1 MSTLANFLSELARIR
16 AFGVQERSFYPPIA
30 GLMTEVGRELKPKVR
45 CITELKGLG
54 ADHPDA
60 GLFSDDICRRLDDDA
75 IRALKPDRGVIEVKP
90 PSHDARKVART
101 EQVGKYLDG
110 YGLVLVTTMREFL
123 LVDRGPGGTLREL
136 EHLALAPSEDAFWN
150 EVVAH
155 PLRAQKRHGELL
167 VEFLRRALL
176 YRAPIESPQDVAGLL
191 ASYAREARAR
201 MDAAESNLDAFQGL
215 RKTLS
220 EGLGLQFDGDK
231 GEHFFRS
238 TLVQT
243 LFYGLFSAW
252 VLWRRAQPE
261 PAPAFDRR
269 IAADYLHVPVLR
281 KLFYEVAEPGAM
293 RGLGLGG
300 VLDLAAAALNRV
312 RWTEFQTRFAQ
323 SDAVVYFYE
332 PFLHAFDPELRKD
345 LGVWYTPPEIVR
357 YMVERVDRVLR
368 QELSIADGLADPRVL
383 VLDPCCG
390 TGAYVV
396 EVLRRIAQTLSDNGA
411 GGLLG
416 ARLKQAAI
424 HQVHGFE
431 ILPAPYVIAHWQVA
445 ALLAEHG
452 VALGDG
458 ERGGVLLTNALT
470 DWGPAPGV
478 RETVSMKEME
488 EEREQ
493 ARAIKHDRRILVVLG
508 NPPYNAFA
516 GTSPE
521 QEQGLVDPYKEGLAR
536 DWGIRK
542 FNLDD
547 LYVRF
552 FRLAER
558 RVAEMT
564 GEGVVC
570 FISNHSWIGD
580 PSFVVMRKRLLNS
593 FDAFWI
599 ENMHGNRKASEYA
612 PDGRT
617 SETVFAIPGVSTGI
631 QQGVAISLW
640 SRRKARA
647 NRPIVRFRDDIDS
660 AKAVER
666 RAQLLSTLEEPDFDE
681 RYTLATPCDDNRWSF
696 RPEKVEGPYR
706 SWPRVT
712 ELCAIAPM
720 NGLMEKRRGS
730 LMSLDREV
738 LVRRMKSYCDR
749 SIPWERLA
757 AVIPDAPGLL
767 EDAARFDASRARQ
780 KILDSGGY
788 HDDGVQRYVL
798 RPFDSCWVYYS
809 GVRPLWNEPR
819 PSLKSHCWPGNGF
832 LVSRM
837 KAARDDEGHPFL
849 FVRGLSDDHILTP
862 DASCFPLRIRTAAL
876 DGGQLNLPGVSEAP
890 TTANLSD
897 AARGY
902 LDALGITNLDGSADM
917 ASLIWMHALAIGY
930 APAYLAQNA
939 DGIRQDWPRIPLPAV
954 RELLEA
960 SAALGRQVAALL
972 DTEAPVDGVT
982 SGSIRPELRDVARPE
997 RIDGGNLDP
1006 AAGDLEVTAGWGHAG
1021 REGVC
1026 MPGRGK
1032 VVTPDDGGLDVFW
1045 SPQACWRNVPAPVWN
1060 FTIGG
1065 YQVLKKW
1072 LSYRE
1077 RDILGRALHADE
1089 TAEFQR
1095 IARRIA
1101 ALVALA
1107 PALDD
1112 NYRAAAESHTQWP
1125 TKASN

>member
-30 GLMTEVGRELKPKVR
+30 GLMTEVGRELKPRVR

-75 IRALKPDRGVIEVKP
+75 IRVLKPDRGVIEVKP

-155 PLRAQKRHGELL
+155 PLNAQKRHGELL

-357 YMVERVDRVLR
+357 YMIERVDRVLR

-396 EVLRRIAQTLSDNGA
+396 EVLRRIARTLSDNGA

-570 FISNHSWIGD
+570 FISNHSWISD
-580 PSFVVMRKRLLNS
+580 PSFVVMRKRLFHE
-593 FDAFWI
+593 FDRVWI
-599 ENMHGNRKASEYA
+599 DEMNGDSRETGKQT
-612 PDGRT
+612 PDGKPDP
-617 SETVFAIPGVSTGI
+617 SVFSTPTNREGIRIGTAIV
-631 QQGVAISLW
+631 
-640 SRRKARA
+640 
-647 NRPIVRFRDDIDS
+647 
-660 AKAVER
+660 
-666 RAQLLSTLEEPDFDE
+666 
-681 RYTLATPCDDNRWSF
+681 TLARRMGRPDDALPVIGFREFWGASKRDELVATLDDPQFDVQYATASPSPENRWSF
-696 RPEKVEGPYR
+696 RPENVEGPYR

-730 LMSLDREV
+730 LMALDREV
-738 LVRRMKSYCDR
+738 LVRRMTSYCDR
-749 SIPWERLA
+749 SIPWERLP

-767 EDAARFDASRARQ
+767 EDAAAFDASQTRH
-780 KILDSGGY
+780 KVVESGGY
-788 HDDGVQRYVL
+788 DEDCIQRYAL
-798 RPFDSCWVYYS
+798 RPFDSYWAYYS
-809 GVRPLWNEPR
+809 GVSALWNRSR

-837 KAARDDEGHPFL
+837 KAARDDEGYPFL

-876 DGGQLNLPGVSEAP
+876 DGGQLNLPELSEPP

-897 AARGY
+897 AARRY
-902 LDALGITNLDGSADM
+902 LDALGITNPDGSAQM

-939 DGIRQDWPRIPLPAV
+939 DGIRQDWPRIPLPGT

-960 SAALGRQVAALL
+960 SAGLGRQVAALL
-972 DTEAPVDGVT
+972 DTEAQIDGVT

-1032 VVTPDDGGLDVFW
+1032 VVTRDDGGLDVFW
-1045 SPQACWRNVPAPVWN
+1045 NPQACWRNVPAPVWD

-1089 TAEFQR
+1089 VAEFQR
-1095 IARRIA
+1095 VARRLA